1 MNRLILGGLL
11 LTAMLA
17 GPALA
22 KDKPKLAK
30 ETRDA
35 AQITQENIVKM
46 KLKRVTPNPNQNLVP
61 SLPHPQP
68 VNPGG

>member
-1 MNRLILGGLL
+1 MIRHLMGCVL
-11 LTAMLA
+11 LTAVLA

-22 KDKPKLAK
+22 EQGKPKLAK

-46 KLKRVTPNPNQNLVP
+46 KLRRVTPNPNQNLMPV
-61 SLPHPQP
+61 LQP
-68 VNPGG
+68 PPNPGN

>member
-1 MNRLILGGLL
+1 MIRHLIGCVL
-11 LTAMLA
+11 LTAVLA

-22 KDKPKLAK
+22 EQGKPKLAK

-46 KLKRVTPNPNQNLVP
+46 KLKRVTPNPNMMPVLP
-61 SLPHPQP
+61 SLPQP
-68 VNPGG
+68 VGPGN

>member
-1 MNRLILGGLL
+1 MIRHLIGCVL
-11 LTAMLA
+11 LTAVLA

-22 KDKPKLAK
+22 EQGKPKLSK

-46 KLKRVTPNPNQNLVP
+46 KLKRVTPNPNQNLTP
-61 SLPHPQP
+61 SLPQP
-68 VNPGG
+68 VGPGN